1 MAKEIERKFL
11 VRTDGW
17 KSAVTSETKIR
28 QAYIAAE
35 TDRSVR
41 VRTRNDQTAQ
51 LTIKFG
57 KGHLIRDE
65 FEYPIAH
72 DDALEMLAF
81 SIGNVIEKTR
91 YTVDFEGFTWEIDV
105 FEGVYRGLIT
115 AEVEMASEDD
125 APALPAWLGREV
137 TGDKRYSNQALA
149 TERMRPELV
158 HAISH

>member
-17 KSAVTSETKIR
+17 KKAVTSETRIR

-35 TDRSVR
+35 PGRSVR
-41 VRTRNDQTAQ
+41 IRTRNDETAQ

-57 KGHLIRDE
+57 KGMLTRDE
-65 FEYPIAH
+65 FEYSVPH

-81 SIGNVIEKTR
+81 AVGNIIEKTR
-91 YTVDFEGFTWEIDV
+91 YTVDFEGFTWEVDV
-105 FEGVYRGLIT
+105 FDGAYRGLVT
-115 AEVEMASEDD
+115 AEVEMTSEDD
-125 APALPAWLGREV
+125 APALPTWLGREV
-137 TGDKRYSNQALA
+137 TGDKRYSNQVLA